1 MSRQAYDIAGHRIVV
16 EFAGAYGHAEIIA
29 PTFQPFAV
37 AEDNG
42 REAILLIKADDSYR
56 PDKNDLLKAGDYYSA
71 NTEYSMYS
79 RSNGNIVIFFGDRE
93 HTPLGI
99 IELDRQLRN
108 AAIALRAPV
117 AKRAAAFSNAVMVA
131 YTFATAMRSTLVAH
145 ASVVS
150 HIGSGYMFLG
160 KSGAGKSTHS
170 QLWLDNIP
178 NTELINDDNPIV
190 RIYENGNVRV
200 YGSPWSGKTPC
211 YKQACVPVNAAVSLH
226 KAGSNKVLQLQ
237 PVSAFIEILSSVS
250 SLMCYRPCYDG
261 ILRTVI
267 KFTESVPVYSLECL
281 PDGSAAELC
290 YETVCRQK

>member
-29 PTFQPFAV
+29 PTFQPFAA

-170 QLWLDNIP
+170 QLWLDNMP
-178 NTELINDDNPIV
+178 DTELINDDNPICV
-190 RIYENGNVRV
+190 YTKTETSGCTARRGAVKPRV
-200 YGSPWSGKTPC
+200 TNRH
-211 YKQACVPVNAAVSLH
+211 V
-226 KAGSNKVLQLQ
+226 
-237 PVSAFIEILSSVS
+237 F
-250 SLMCYRPCYDG
+250 R
-261 ILRTVI
+261 
-267 KFTESVPVYSLECL
+267 
-281 PDGSAAELC
+281 
-290 YETVCRQK
+290 

>member
-1 MSRQAYDIAGHRIVV
+1 MLRHSDIGNPVVIDMKNVGIRYD
-16 EFAGAYGHAEIIA
+16 
-29 PTFQPFAV
+29 
-37 AEDNG
+37 
-42 REAILLIKADDSYR
+42 
-56 PDKNDLLKAGDYYSA
+56 
-71 NTEYSMYS
+71 
-79 RSNGNIVIFFGDRE
+79 
-93 HTPLGI
+93 LGPEVLSDI
-99 IELDRQLRN
+99 NLSLR
-108 AAIALRAPV
+108 
-117 AKRAAAFSNAVMVA
+117 K
-131 YTFATAMRSTLVAH
+131 
-145 ASVVS
+145 
-150 HIGSGYMFLG
+150 GSFHFLTG

-226 KAGSNKVLQLQ
+226 KAGSNKILQLQ

>member
-1 MSRQAYDIAGHRIVV
+1 
-16 EFAGAYGHAEIIA
+16 
-29 PTFQPFAV
+29 
-37 AEDNG
+37 
-42 REAILLIKADDSYR
+42 
-56 PDKNDLLKAGDYYSA
+56 
-71 NTEYSMYS
+71 
-79 RSNGNIVIFFGDRE
+79 
-93 HTPLGI
+93 
-99 IELDRQLRN
+99 
-108 AAIALRAPV
+108 
-117 AKRAAAFSNAVMVA
+117 
-131 YTFATAMRSTLVAH
+131 
-145 ASVVS
+145 
-150 HIGSGYMFLG
+150 MFLG

-178 NTELINDDNPIV
+178 DTELINDDNPIV

-281 PDGSAAELC
+281 PNGSAAELC